1 MLHADAVSLVVADR
15 RGAAMERVLFVHA
28 HPDDESI
35 FTGGTIATLVDRGA
49 AVTVITCTR
58 GERGGVVA
66 PELAHLEGTAALA
79 DLRELE
85 LAAALVELG
94 VTDHRWLGEPDAR
107 WADREPRRYEDSGMP
122 RDAGVASPAAPPP
135 GSLTAADPGEV
146 AADIA
151 AVIAATGPDV
161 VVSYD
166 SRGGYGHPDHI
177 RAHEAAR
184 TAADVLG
191 VPFFAIQAVI
201 PAPGSMRVDVTA
213 VLDRKRAAMA
223 AHRSQLA
230 PAPTASKG
238 PHLPHGAFA
247 LGDGGVQPVNA
258 EERFARMRE
267 AEPSFTDFSLGSRI
281 GSCAVALLLGLFA
294 GGLLTVV
301 HQATVAVADVTVPW
315 GIVAAL
321 VITAALVAGL
331 RLVFGSRIVA
341 AFAAVGLLAAVVVL
355 STQSSGGSL
364 LVPGNPAGFVW
375 VFAPVVIPLVVLVWP
390 GKWPRR
396 AGRIAP
402 VRVEGREVP

>member
-1 MLHADAVSLVVADR
+1 
-15 RGAAMERVLFVHA
+15 MERVLFVHA

-66 PELAHLEGTAALA
+66 PDLAHLAGTPALA
-79 DLRELE
+79 AQREDE
-85 LAAALVELG
+85 LAAALAALG
-94 VTDHRWLGEPDAR
+94 VTDHRWLGEPNAR
-107 WADREPRRYEDSGMP
+107 WAGREPRRYEDSGMP
-122 RDAGVASPAAPPP
+122 WGADADVPADPPP

-161 VVSYD
+161 VVSHD
-166 SRGGYGHPDHI
+166 AQGGYGHPDHI
-177 RAHEAAR
+177 RAHDAAR
-184 TAADVLG
+184 TAADVFG
-191 VPFFAIQAVI
+191 VPFFAIQGLT
-201 PAPGSMRVDVTA
+201 PAPGSMRVDVTP

-230 PAPTASKG
+230 PAPASSAG

-258 EERFARMRE
+258 EERFARVRE
-267 AEPSFTDFSLGSRI
+267 VEPSFDDFSLGSRI

-294 GGLLTVV
+294 GGLLTVA
-301 HQATVAVADVTVPW
+301 HQATVVVAGVTVPW

-321 VITAALVAGL
+321 VISTALVAGL

-341 AFAAVGLLAAVVVL
+341 AFAAVGLLAAVVAL
-355 STQSSGGSL
+355 SIQSSGRSL
-364 LVPGNPAGFVW
+364 LVPGNPAGFIW
-375 VFAPVVIPLVVLVWP
+375 VFAPVVIPLVVLAWP
-390 GKWPRR
+390 GKRPRR